1 STVTQRRVAVPPSDA
16 RRSFVRAV
24 ILSIGAELVSGLRL
38 DTHSAEISRA
48 LTAIGIEVVRHA
60 TVDDGAADIEKALR
74 AAVAEA
80 DLVVAT
86 GCLGPTLDDCT
97 REALAAAAGVPL
109 DESPEAREHLVAWA
123 KARGRVL
130 SESNFRQALLPRGA
144 RPIPNPIGTALGIEA
159 RIGNALVLVMPGVP
173 AEMTQMLQDEVLPR
187 LRQAAP
193 GRATIIRTVH
203 TYGLPESI
211 VGEKL
216 ADLMAPKRHP
226 HVGTAVHGGMID
238 IHIYATG
245 ALAEIAPLLDADAAA
260 VRERLGDSVFGEGGA
275 RLEDAV
281 AALLAKRRA
290 TIALA
295 ESCTGGLVA
304 AKLVNVPGISEF
316 LLEGVV
322 AYAIESKVRTLGV
335 AEGLIRS
342 HGTVSEPVARAMAE
356 GVRARNR
363 ASISLGVTGI
373 AGPGGGTAEK
383 PVGLVWFAV
392 ADEKGTVAAKEVFSG
407 DRTLIRERAANYA
420 LNLLRLRLMASEPQ
434 P

>member
-1 STVTQRRVAVPPSDA
+1 LVIQEA
-16 RRSFVRAV
+16 FVRAV
-24 ILSIGAELVSGLRL
+24 ILSIGAELVTGLRL
-38 DTHSAEISRA
+38 DTHSADIARA
-48 LTAIGIEVVRHA
+48 LTAIGIEVVRHE
-60 TVDDGAADIEKALR
+60 TVDDGAAEIEAAMR

-86 GCLGPTLDDCT
+86 GGLGPTLDDCT

-109 DESPEAREHLVAWA
+109 DESPDAKAHLVAWA
-123 KARGRVL
+123 KARGRTL
-130 SESNFRQALLPRGA
+130 SESNLRQTLLPRGA
-144 RPIPNPIGTALGIEA
+144 KAIPNPVGTALGIEA
-159 RIGNALVLVMPGVP
+159 RVGKALIFVMPGVP
-173 AEMTQMLQDEVLPR
+173 AEMTLMLEREVLPR
-187 LRQAAP
+187 LRRAAP
-193 GRATIIRTVH
+193 GRVTVIRTVH
-203 TYGLPESI
+203 TYGVPESI

-216 ADLMAPKRHP
+216 ADLMAPKRRP
-226 HVGTAVHGGMID
+226 YVGTAVHGGTID

-245 ALAEIAPLLDADAAA
+245 APAEISPLLEADAAA
-260 VRERLGDSVFGEGGA
+260 VRRRLGDAVFGEGQE

-322 AYAIESKVRTLGV
+322 AYANESKVRTVGV
-335 AEGLIRS
+335 AEDLIRT
-342 HGTVSEPVARAMAE
+342 HGAVSEPVARAMAE
-356 GVRARNR
+356 GIRVRNR
-363 ASISLGVTGI
+363 AAVGLGVTGI

-392 ADEKGTVAAKEVFSG
+392 GDKKGTIAAKEVFAG

-420 LNLLRLRLMASEPQ
+420 LNMLRLRLLASEPRC
-434 P
+434 

>member
-1 STVTQRRVAVPPSDA
+1 M
-16 RRSFVRAV
+16 RAV

-38 DTHSAEISRA
+38 DTHSADISRA
-48 LTAIGIEVVRHA
+48 LTAIGIQVVRHE
-60 TVDDGAADIEKALR
+60 TVDDGAAEIEAAFR

-86 GCLGPTLDDCT
+86 GGLGPTLDDCT

-109 DESPEAREHLVAWA
+109 DESAEAREHLVAWA
-123 KARGRVL
+123 KARGRTL

-144 RPIPNPIGTALGIEA
+144 GTLPNPIGTALGIEA
-159 RIGNALVLVMPGVP
+159 RVGKALVFVMPGVP
-173 AEMTQMLQDEVLPR
+173 AEMTQMLSEQVLPR

-193 GRATIIRTVH
+193 GRVTVIRTVH
-203 TYGLPESI
+203 TYGVPESV

-216 ADLMAPKRHP
+216 ADLMAPKRRP

-245 ALAEIAPLLDADAAA
+245 APAEIAPLLESDAAA
-260 VRERLGDSVFGEGGA
+260 VCRRLGDAVFGQGKDT
-275 RLEDAV
+275 LEDAV
-281 AALLAKRRA
+281 ASLLAERRA

-322 AYAIESKVRTLGV
+322 SYADESKVRTVGV
-335 AEGLIRS
+335 PEGLIRAHS
-342 HGTVSEPVARAMAE
+342 AVSEPVVRAMAE
-356 GVRARNR
+356 GVRLRNR
-363 ASISLGVTGI
+363 ASVGLAVTGI
-373 AGPGGGTAEK
+373 AGPTGGTPEK

-392 ADEKGTVAAKEVFSG
+392 ADEKGTVAAKEIFAG
-407 DRTLIRERAANYA
+407 DRALIRERAANYA
-420 LNLLRLRLMASEPQ
+420 LNMLRLRLLKG
-434 P
+434 